1 MGEVH
6 ALRIKSPYK
15 LLHVEDIKI
24 INRPNEHGRLYLKC
38 LIDESINFKYSI
50 EASTKDE
57 ITVYEEKESKSN
69 DKEVDINKVNESKS
83 AVLFNGLT
91 KAIKTTNENGNYYVE
106 IEGISKTSE
115 LDIKEKSR
123 SFQNI
128 NMTYDEL
135 ISSVLKNYSEKGFIQ
150 SVGCSQKINKPIFQY
165 KETDWNFLKRICSEL
180 NSEIYCDIISIN
192 NLFYFGRSK
201 GKTYEIKDNI
211 QYKACKDLKAFYKA
225 GGYDEGYHDTDYF
238 YYEIDTRERYNLGD
252 NIYFKQKDVYVT
264 EYVACKY
271 QDEIIYK
278 YKLCRKNGVWQTKI
292 YNSLI
297 SGASIEGKVLATQG
311 EEVKLHLDIDKD
323 QGESEAAWFKYAP
336 PTGNTMYSMPIVGTS
351 AKLYFSDE
359 TCNEPL
365 VSGCVRNNG
374 RSCEKTADTTK
385 RYFGTEH
392 GSEVEM
398 TPSALNIKG
407 GSKSPISISIDD
419 NVGITITSPKK
430 LNLSADSEIIMK
442 TPKNVKINGVSQI
455 NAQKTNTESGF
466 SLETDL
472 HFLSEKVTKN
482 GSSSESYADFDDEP
496 QAGQMP
502 EPEPPKKKKGFS
514 WGSLLVAVVAVAAV
528 AVSVATFGVGAVL
541 VGAAVGAAISVLS
554 TAVGDAISG
563 EKSSLGTYIKNALV
577 GAVSGAIFG
586 PFGAFESLG
595 GMMAFGGITGM
606 ADSLLNQA
614 IEGEF
619 SLGQTLFDGA
629 IGAATAGLL
638 HGAGKALKSA
648 SKYVKNAVNKVLSK
662 NESVLMNIA
671 KKLDDVFAPVKLAQ
685 APDGMTVPVKEESTK
700 IQDAISK
707 IVDDAKGGGKN
718 NFSKSKISK
727 MNSSQDELSTILKNE
742 KITLNEFNSMRM
754 KSASELTDEQRKIM
768 MKIREQ
774 VPAPNSDTTL
784 QKVIDGGKIDNYIK
798 DDDPWNT
805 VGGFITK
812 AQDTKELSKLQEV
825 YDGLALGYENTPF
838 NVGVD
843 KDYGVIRFKTDSVD
857 KIDIPYGPT
866 MERVGAK
873 APAGGFDTSPDPFTG
888 HGFTKDMND
897 NIIPEYTMQYLK
909 PNEGAELYRVNS
921 ETGIEELIAKYV
933 DGKFVKIK

>member
-211 QYKACKDLKAFYKA
+211 QYKACKDLKAFYKS

-311 EEVKLHLDIDKD
+311 EEVKLKLDIDKD
-323 QGESEAAWFKYAP
+323 QSESEAAWFKYAP

-374 RSCEKTADTTK
+374 SSCEKTADTTK

-472 HFLSEKVTKN
+472 HFLSEKVIKN
-482 GSSSESYADFDDEP
+482 GSSSESYEDFDDEP

-541 VGAAVGAAISVLS
+541 VGAAVGALISVAS

-577 GAVSGAIFG
+577 GAVSGAILG
-586 PFGAFESLG
+586 PFGAFQSLG
-595 GMMAFGGITGM
+595 GMMAFGGINGM

-685 APDGMTVPVKEESTK
+685 TPDGMTVPVKEESTK

-707 IVDDAKGGGKN
+707 IVDDAKGGGKTKVN
-718 NFSKSKISK
+718 YGEQFTKGKNGRK
-727 MNSSQDELSTILKNE
+727 QLKPEIEYTDSNGYTYE
-742 KITLNEFNSMRM
+742 TD
-754 KSASELTDEQRKIM
+754 ASGNIVHAHTDNLAIGKGKRNPYAQRKVGGKDRLPTDDGGHLFGNQFKGSGDIDNLLPQDA
-768 MKIREQ
+768 KINRSSGEWYNMEMEWAKAKANKSTVKVDI
-774 VPAPNSDTTL
+774 VPQFNGSSRPTRYIV
-784 QKVIDGGKIDNYIK
+784 KYWIDGKKTIKIIDN
-798 DDDPWNT
+798 
-805 VGGFITK
+805 
-812 AQDTKELSKLQEV
+812 
-825 YDGLALGYENTPF
+825 
-838 NVGVD
+838 
-843 KDYGVIRFKTDSVD
+843 
-857 KIDIPYGPT
+857 
-866 MERVGAK
+866 
-873 APAGGFDTSPDPFTG
+873 
-888 HGFTKDMND
+888 
-897 NIIPEYTMQYLK
+897 
-909 PNEGAELYRVNS
+909 
-921 ETGIEELIAKYV
+921 
-933 DGKFVKIK
+933 